1 MLCFSTLCTAARDGQ
16 RERACCET
24 ANFYVFKALGKRFAQ
39 QTNFAAI
46 RKDPPMLLFLE
57 LIPYI
62 VIFIFG
68 ITIGSFLNV
77 CIYRMPLHESI
88 VTAPSHCMTCGSRL
102 HWYDMVPVFSWLILG
117 GKCRN
122 CKTKISVQYPVI
134 EALNGALYVLVC
146 AVNGLNGMSA
156 IYCLMTS
163 ALIVLSLIDWRT
175 YEIPISVNVFL
186 GILGIAAVVVQP
198 EAWMTHLVGALCV
211 SGILLVIYLVSGGR
225 AIGGGDIKLMAA
237 CGLIL
242 GWQPIILA
250 FFLGCI
256 IGSVIH
262 LIRIRVSGAG
272 HMLAM
277 GPYLS
282 AGIFIAALW
291 GNSWIHWYMGML
303 GI

>member
-1 MLCFSTLCTAARDGQ
+1 
-16 RERACCET
+16 
-24 ANFYVFKALGKRFAQ
+24 
-39 QTNFAAI
+39 
-46 RKDPPMLLFLE
+46 
-57 LIPYI
+57 
-62 VIFIFG
+62 
-68 ITIGSFLNV
+68 
-77 CIYRMPLHESI
+77 
-88 VTAPSHCMTCGSRL
+88 MTCGSRL

-122 CKTKISVQYPVI
+122 CKTKISAQYPVI
-134 EALNGALYVLVC
+134 EALNGTLYVLVC

-225 AIGGGDIKLMAA
+225 AIGGGDVKLMAV
-237 CGLIL
+237 CGLLL
-242 GWQPIILA
+242 GWELIIFA
-250 FFLGCI
+250 FLLGCI

-262 LIRIRVSGAG
+262 LIRMKVSGEG
-272 HMLAM
+272 HVLAM

-282 AGIFIAALW
+282 AGVAIAVLW
-291 GNSWIHWYMGML
+291 GNEFLQWYL
-303 GI
+303 NFYL